1 MYAIIFHIID
11 GGRLVVN
18 MKDIIKLTSK
28 PYIVKYK
35 NTGKIKIL
43 LTYCTKYDKKYIFY
57 LILMRQIILNSS
69 YEYKTEKEYK
79 KAYRTFMLIAEDLA
93 VRKLK
98 NNLFITFTLVIPN
111 PKKVKSFDIDK
122 AFKFFIDT
130 IYKPNVVNNK
140 HFNDKVFERERE
152 FLKNDIVYSLKNVY
166 SQSYQKFVNIVDDDG
181 MLKDNIYN
189 NMDMIDSANS
199 EELYNIYKNIVIDNV
214 PVVIVYGDVDK
225 SINDVIYKNM
235 NLPVKTI
242 DIEYDYDNFLKP
254 FEKTKDVTDDTEFN
268 QSVLYTAYKIKN
280 ATKKDK
286 NFLNIIKNILGSGS
300 DSLLFKKLRLESG
313 FVYSCKAWTNDRA
326 GLLVIESYVNNDCK
340 DKVVECL
347 QDIFKSLKDKK
358 FLQENIDRV
367 AEKVQYSLIRDKD
380 NINKKLNDFVNKLL
394 RFGPNVEELF
404 TIYKNMK
411 VEELLEFLDRLTLD
425 TIYFSRGEFNE
436 KN

>member
-1 MYAIIFHIID
+1 
-11 GGRLVVN
+11 

-69 YEYKTEKEYK
+69 YKYKTEKEYK

-130 IYKPNVVNNK
+130 IYKPNVVDNK

-199 EELYNIYKNIVIDNV
+199 EELYNIYKN
-214 PVVIVYGDVDK
+214 
-225 SINDVIYKNM
+225 M

-286 NFLNIIKNILGSGS
+286 NCLNIIKNILGSGS

-347 QDIFKSLKDKK
+347 QDIFKSLKNKK
-358 FLQENIDRV
+358 FLQENINRV

-394 RFGPNVEELF
+394 KFGPNVEELF

>member
-1 MYAIIFHIID
+1 
-11 GGRLVVN
+11 

-28 PYIVKYK
+28 PHIVKYK

-69 YEYKTEKEYK
+69 YKYKTENEYK

-130 IYKPNVVNNK
+130 IYKPNVVDNK

-199 EELYNIYKNIVIDNV
+199 EELYNIYKN
-214 PVVIVYGDVDK
+214 
-225 SINDVIYKNM
+225 M

-286 NFLNIIKNILGSGS
+286 NCLNIIKNILGSGS

-347 QDIFKSLKDKK
+347 QDIFKSLKNKK
-358 FLQENIDRV
+358 FLQENINRV

-394 RFGPNVEELF
+394 KFGPNVEELF

>member
-1 MYAIIFHIID
+1 
-11 GGRLVVN
+11 

-28 PYIVKYK
+28 PHIVKYK
-35 NTGKIKIL
+35 NTGKIKII

-69 YEYKTEKEYK
+69 YKYKTEKEYK

-130 IYKPNVVNNK
+130 IYKPNVVDNK

-199 EELYNIYKNIVIDNV
+199 EELYNI
-214 PVVIVYGDVDK
+214 
-225 SINDVIYKNM
+225 
-235 NLPVKTI
+235 
-242 DIEYDYDNFLKP
+242 
-254 FEKTKDVTDDTEFN
+254 
-268 QSVLYTAYKIKN
+268 
-280 ATKKDK
+280 
-286 NFLNIIKNILGSGS
+286 
-300 DSLLFKKLRLESG
+300 
-313 FVYSCKAWTNDRA
+313 
-326 GLLVIESYVNNDCK
+326 
-340 DKVVECL
+340 
-347 QDIFKSLKDKK
+347 
-358 FLQENIDRV
+358 
-367 AEKVQYSLIRDKD
+367 
-380 NINKKLNDFVNKLL
+380 
-394 RFGPNVEELF
+394 
-404 TIYKNMK
+404 
-411 VEELLEFLDRLTLD
+411 
-425 TIYFSRGEFNE
+425 
-436 KN
+436 